1 MENKY
6 NFVTS
11 LVTLLQ
17 LNTTQVINVL
27 KYDAVYQFTIVFTDK
42 LVDF

>member
-27 KYDAVYQFTIVFTDK
+27 KYGTVYQFTIVFTDK

>member
-27 KYDAVYQFTIVFTDK
+27 KYSTVYQFTIVFTDK